1 MVRTISTHA
10 RLQGIYPLRDG
21 SSDECVGSS
30 ACKQAVNRA
39 LYVCQIKKRSDWS
52 LDITIKT
59 YFDHLRDADK
69 DIQYD
74 ALMKLLDITEEK
86 VDWAYDVWGH
96 LLKDLAEGD
105 NHQRSRAAQFLCNL
119 AKSDPE
125 KRILKDF
132 SKVWAVTKDKKF
144 VTARHSLKSIWKIA
158 LAGPEQKELVLNT
171 LADRFITG
179 TDDKNYALTRYDIIE
194 SLRKLYDEIKD
205 EQVKQLAL
213 NLVEEEEDKK
223 YKKKY
228 ASVWKSL

>member
-1 MVRTISTHA
+1 MDS
-10 RLQGIYPLRDG
+10 
-21 SSDECVGSS
+21 
-30 ACKQAVNRA
+30 
-39 LYVCQIKKRSDWS
+39 
-52 LDITIKT
+52 TIKT
-59 YFDHLRDADK
+59 LFENLRDEDK
-69 DIQYD
+69 DVQYE
-74 ALMKLLDITEEK
+74 ALMKLFDITNEK
-86 VDWAYDVWGH
+86 VNWAYEVWDQ
-96 LLKDLAEGD
+96 LLKDLTEGD

-132 SKVWAVTKDKKF
+132 PTVWAVTKDKKF

-158 LAGPEQKELVLNT
+158 LAGPEQKELVLNK

-179 TDDKNYALTRYDIIE
+179 TDEKNYTLTRFDIIE

-213 NLVEEEEDKK
+213 DLIEKENDEK

-228 ASVWKSL
+228 ASIWK